1 MGKTKGVMTME
12 TLFLHTTCGTL
23 NPKTLEEARTMHN
36 AFVTGGT
43 PPGIEIARSL
53 GDLSHNLYTPVEGLG
68 SLSHASPGEL
78 LFIDTWAD
86 PSGMEQ
92 FFANPFAQEAA
103 DRLFSSHEEAEW
115 MPARD
120 AFTFQVPA
128 RTNTPARFVRMMRA
142 SVRGAS
148 DATTLLAEF
157 VWANL
162 RASRRLGHL
171 SHQLFLRHA
180 TVVTARPASNA
191 RRSGGEAIALPAE
204 PVEILVVDVWPT
216 LEGLKEH
223 DSASTATNGLD
234 GVLAGPL
241 TVSIWE
247 PARGFVE
254 W

>member
-1 MGKTKGVMTME
+1 MKP
-12 TLFLHTTCGTL
+12 LFLHTTRGTL

-36 AFVTGGT
+36 AFVTEGT
-43 PPGIEIARSL
+43 PPGIEIARAL
-53 GDLSHNLYTPVEGLG
+53 GDLSHNLYTSVEGLG

-86 PSGMEQ
+86 PGGMEQ

-103 DRLFSSHEEAEW
+103 DRLFSERVEAEW
-115 MPARD
+115 LPARD

-128 RTNTPARFVRMMRA
+128 RTDAPARFVRMMRA
-142 SVRGAS
+142 SVRVAS
-148 DATTLLAEF
+148 DATALLAEL
-157 VWANL
+157 VQADL
-162 RASRRLGHL
+162 RTSRKLGHL

-191 RRSGGEAIALPAE
+191 RRSGGEAISEPPE
-204 PVEILVVDVWPT
+204 PVEILVVDGWPT
-216 LEGLKEH
+216 LEGLKEYA
-223 DSASTATNGLD
+223 SVSTATNGLD

-247 PARGFVE
+247 QARGFVE